1 MINQAHP
8 GSGKWEDLASPEALG
23 DMRGAQRKKSSGLPR
38 VAGGGSGL
46 GQAGPQECA
55 LRR

>member
-23 DMRGAQRKKSSGLPR
+23 DMWGAQRKKSRGLTR